1 MGDLRRTYAVAEERE
16 PTSESRPSIPC
27 KFPCFREKSLYETA
41 SSANESYECKS
52 LCQKDLEFSP
62 FPPKFGD
69 SSQGISAF
77 HTRESPQ
84 VELCSGEILHSGN
97 EEYRSAME
105 PVRREV

>member
-1 MGDLRRTYAVAEERE
+1 MLASDWDCVLAHWRRELLNRCTVKSC
-16 PTSESRPSIPC
+16 TQGSNPC
-27 KFPCFREKSLYETA
+27 L
-41 SSANESYECKS
+41 SANESYECKS

-84 VELCSGEILHSGN
+84 VELCPGEILHSGN

>member
-1 MGDLRRTYAVAEERE
+1 MLNHCIVKTCTQGSN
-16 PTSESRPSIPC
+16 PT
-27 KFPCFREKSLYETA
+27 L
-41 SSANESYECKS
+41 SANESYECKS

-84 VELCSGEILHSGN
+84 VELCPGEILHSGN

-105 PVRREV
+105 PVREMDPPDSVPSK